1 MQWVPA
7 QLLSVLHFSSLPSLF
22 PKVLHSLQPAFTRRT
37 SGHCLGALISE
48 NLCFLR

>member
-22 PKVLHSLQPAFTRRT
+22 PKV
-37 SGHCLGALISE
+37 
-48 NLCFLR
+48 